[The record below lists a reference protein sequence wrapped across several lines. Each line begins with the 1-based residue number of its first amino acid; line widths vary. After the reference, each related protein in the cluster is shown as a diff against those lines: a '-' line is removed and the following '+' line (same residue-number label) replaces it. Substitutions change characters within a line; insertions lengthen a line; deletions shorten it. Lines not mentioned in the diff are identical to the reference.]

1 MVNIPSISF
10 AAMLVAAGL
19 VATGLPTIGTGV
31 LQYHPQYHDLAI
43 VPAADPSAL
52 EPYRAEQGVAEDAA
66 ITANVKGAIATVV
79 GPGAAEIN
87 VETRAAIV
95 TLSGIAPSA
104 GDPCSDSRSG
114 VDRRR
119 RRGCRRQARGQV
131 DGLSRPLRPGPEAA
145 SQQQER

>member
-19 VATGLPTIGTGV
+19 ISAGLPTIGTGV
-31 LQYHPQYHDLAI
+31 PQYHSQNHELAI
-43 VPAADPSAL
+43 APAADPSAL
-52 EPYRAEQGVAEDAA
+52 DPFRAEQGAAEDTA
-66 ITANVKGAIATVV
+66 ITANVKDAIATVV

-87 VETRAAIV
+87 VETRRDGHAERN
-95 TLSGIAPSA
+95 SA
-104 GDPCSDSRSG
+104 LRCDPCPDPRGG

-119 RRGCRRQARGQV
+119 CRGCRRQARGQV